1 MKRWE
6 DVYAKEQE
14 ENRKKARKKKRIK
27 TIVAVVAV
35 VTVLSSFSPTTITAQ
50 ATEYQGQE
58 EKPAL
63 VRIIDATIGQVFG
76 FSKVFEGAK

>member
-27 TIVAVVAV
+27 MLVAIIAV
-35 VTVLSSFSPTTITAQ
+35 VTVLSTYTPTMITAQ
-50 ATEYQGQE
+50 ATEYE
-58 EKPAL
+58 EQQQKPAM
-63 VRIIDATIGQVFG
+63 VRIIDATIGQI
-76 FSKVFEGAK
+76 FSFSNVFEGAK